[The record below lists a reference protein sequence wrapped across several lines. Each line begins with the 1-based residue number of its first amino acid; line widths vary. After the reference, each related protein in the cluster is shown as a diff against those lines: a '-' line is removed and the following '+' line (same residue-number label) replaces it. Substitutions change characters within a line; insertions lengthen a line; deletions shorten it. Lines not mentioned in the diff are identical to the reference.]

1 VVVGLVLLLH
11 HHTTSVDDDRR
22 DNVVTVFF
30 AVRLTTV
37 QCLPPPPL
45 LPPSSST
52 TTNRGKHRM
61 AAVKDV
67 HVAPQMGGYNK
78 DYILPIVVI
87 RHPLAW
93 LQSMC
98 AHPYAASWRH
108 NPAHCPNFIPNEID
122 HSHFPKATS
131 FPVTVQFD
139 VQDHVTFDSLIH
151 LWNEWYRQ
159 YLNVD
164 YPIVVGTYVLCRVW

>member
-1 VVVGLVLLLH
+1 VVVGFCHRIYTVGDLTAVPQK
-11 HHTTSVDDDRR
+11 TTFVSSP
-22 DNVVTVFF
+22 
-30 AVRLTTV
+30 
-37 QCLPPPPL
+37 LPHRFNK
-45 LPPSSST
+45 

-61 AAVKDV
+61 ANVKET
-67 HVAPQMGGYNK
+67 HVAPQMGNVNK
-78 DYILPIVVI
+78 TSILPIVVI

-108 NPAHCPNFIPNEID
+108 NSAHCPNFIPNEID
-122 HSHFPKATS
+122 QSHFPKAAMSSS

-139 VQDHVTFDSLIH
+139 EKDHVTFDSLIH
-151 LWNEWYRQ
+151 LWNDWYRQ

-164 YPIVVGTYVLCRVW
+164 YPIVVGTYCAICLLPTVF

>member
-1 VVVGLVLLLH
+1 
-11 HHTTSVDDDRR
+11 
-22 DNVVTVFF
+22 
-30 AVRLTTV
+30 
-37 QCLPPPPL
+37 
-45 LPPSSST
+45 
-52 TTNRGKHRM
+52 M
-61 AAVKDV
+61 AAVKGA

-108 NPAHCPNFIPNEID
+108 NIAHCPNFIPNEID
-122 HSHFPKATS
+122 HSHFPNATSS

-139 VQDHVTFDSLIH
+139 KQDHVTFDSLIH

-164 YPIVVGTYVLCRVW
+164 YPIVVGTYVLCRLFGKTFAIAVPVF